1 MLITYLWFCWQFDED
16 LLMDELLYGRIS
28 KQDDEEDEK
37 NKSEDELT
45 KQPFH
50 DWIHFNH
57 LLYFTL

>member
-37 NKSEDELT
+37 NKSEGELT
-45 KQPFH
+45 KQPCH

>member
-1 MLITYLWFCWQFDED
+1 
-16 LLMDELLYGRIS
+16 MDELLYGRIS